1 MACVSGRPVFLERS
15 ARVGLIGWG
24 GSQWFDVIVVGE
36 TRTRYRIRC
45 DAGMPLTG
53 GRYLNP
59 GETALVPK
67 HAITWTDPSTA
78 GDSTC

>member
-1 MACVSGRPVFLERS
+1 MSGKTPFPERS
-15 ARVGLIGWG
+15 ARVGLSGWG

-36 TRTRYRIRC
+36 TRTRYRIRSET
-45 DAGMPLTG
+45 GMPLTG

-67 HAITWTDPSTA
+67 HAISWTHPSKA
-78 GDSTC
+78 GDSSC